1 MINPDALEAG
11 PYLKKSLFSNMSVRE
26 VSRMEASP
34 IPTGRSAKQRAGL
47 AFRASPAL
55 CFAVY
60 APGSMLLV
68 LKGMEDVRSMDV
80 VIAIVMVVIAVIA
93 IVMVA
98 MSKAAAAV

>member
-1 MINPDALEAG
+1 
-11 PYLKKSLFSNMSVRE
+11 MSVRE

-60 APGSMLLV
+60 APGSILLAIG
-68 LKGMEDVRSMDV
+68 GMDVRSVDV
-80 VIAIVMVVIAVIA
+80 AIVIAIVVIAVIA
-93 IVMVA
+93 IVIVA
-98 MSKAAAAV
+98 MNIVAAAM